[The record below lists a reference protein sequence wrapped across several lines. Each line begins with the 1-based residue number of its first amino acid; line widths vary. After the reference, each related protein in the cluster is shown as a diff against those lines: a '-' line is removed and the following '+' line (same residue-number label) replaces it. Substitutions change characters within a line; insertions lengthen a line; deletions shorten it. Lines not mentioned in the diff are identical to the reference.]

1 MAAAE
6 EPLFGAE
13 ALRSLARVYPQL
25 HLTPGAPGA
34 EEAYKSIV
42 TQGESAPAVP
52 AEPFAGSADDRL
64 EYEHTPAG
72 TVPVLTLGRREDFER
87 FLQIMAHRCVPVPI
101 PPTQGAAILD
111 GVINWTKIRAHKE
124 AFFRGGGTD
133 EGWAEEFPRFTAVK
147 ENFKDALI
155 VLSTGPYSALRAEEA
170 GFPEEEWLAVSHRIR
185 KAHECTHFLC
195 RRLFPDK
202 KDAVWDE
209 IVADAVGITAAL
221 GRYDAALAARF
232 LGVGENGYSGGR
244 LENYVDGEQDREE
257 RLEALSGRVWEVIRR
272 FEAVTA
278 GRPWPDPYALAIR
291 LEEEMPCW
299 RRV

>member
-1 MAAAE
+1 MTPGEKPLQGE
-6 EPLFGAE
+6 EV
-13 ALRSLARVYPQL
+13 LRSLALVYPQL

-34 EEAYKSIV
+34 EEAYKGIV
-42 TQGESAPAVP
+42 TRGESAPPVP
-52 AEPFAGSADDRL
+52 EEPFTGSGDDRL
-64 EYEHTPAG
+64 ETEQTPAG
-72 TVPVLTLGRREDFER
+72 TVPVLTLGRRDDFER

-111 GVINWTKIRAHKE
+111 GVINWTKIREHKE
-124 AFFRGGGTD
+124 AFFREGGTE
-133 EGWAEEFPRFTAVK
+133 EGWAEEFTRFTAVK
-147 ENFKDALI
+147 ENFKDVII

-170 GFPEEEWLAVSHRIR
+170 GFREEEWLAVSHRIR
-185 KAHECTHFLC
+185 EAHECTHFLC

-257 RLEALSGRVWEVIRR
+257 RLEALSGKVSEVLRR
-272 FEAVTA
+272 FEKVTSE
-278 GRPWPDPYALAIR
+278 RPWTDPYELAIR

-299 RRV
+299 KRV